1 VDILTDIA
9 LAQAGDTCPKCGGT
23 LTAARAIEVGHLFK
37 LGTKYSEGV
46 GATFLDR
53 DGQAKPIVMGS
64 YGIGTGRLMAAVIE
78 QNHDDKGIIWPISIA
93 PYHIHLVS
101 LGTDAKVVEKA
112 EELYADLQAK
122 GHEVLYDD
130 RNESAGVKF
139 NDADLIGIPLR
150 LTVSARNLKQNGV
163 EAKLRW
169 EEKAEIVP
177 FEKLCERIDA
187 LLAKER

>member
-1 VDILTDIA
+1 
-9 LAQAGDTCPKCGGT
+9 
-23 LTAARAIEVGHLFK
+23 
-37 LGTKYSEGV
+37 
-46 GATFLDR
+46 
-53 DGQAKPIVMGS
+53 
-64 YGIGTGRLMAAVIE
+64 
-78 QNHDDKGIIWPISIA
+78 
-93 PYHIHLVS
+93 VS

-150 LTVSARNLKQNGV
+150 LTVSARNLKQKGV

-177 FEKLCERIDA
+177 FERLHERIDA
-187 LLAKER
+187 LLS

>member
-1 VDILTDIA
+1 LTS
-9 LAQAGDTCPKCGGT
+9 AQ
-23 LTAARAIEVGHLFK
+23 AIEVGHLFK

-46 GATFLDR
+46 GATFLDK

-112 EELYADLQAK
+112 EELYADLQGK
-122 GHEVLYDD
+122 GYEILYDD

-177 FEKLCERIDA
+177 FERLHERIDA
-187 LLAKER
+187 LLS

>member
-1 VDILTDIA
+1 
-9 LAQAGDTCPKCGGT
+9 
-23 LTAARAIEVGHLFK
+23 
-37 LGTKYSEGV
+37 
-46 GATFLDR
+46 
-53 DGQAKPIVMGS
+53 MGS

-78 QNHDDKGIIWPISIA
+78 QNHDDKGIIWPVSIA

-122 GHEVLYDD
+122 GYEVLYDD

-177 FEKLCERIDA
+177 FEKLYERIDA
-187 LLAKER
+187 LLS